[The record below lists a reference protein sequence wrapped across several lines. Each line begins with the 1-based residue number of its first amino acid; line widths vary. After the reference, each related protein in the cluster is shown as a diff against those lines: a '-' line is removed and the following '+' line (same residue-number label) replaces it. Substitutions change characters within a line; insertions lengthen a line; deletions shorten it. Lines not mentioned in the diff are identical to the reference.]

1 MMGDFLLR
9 AAVASVFAAALYG
22 QTDWPSYGHDPGGMR
37 FSPLKQ
43 INAGNVSKLAR
54 VWTYDISNQSPRKR
68 PGEATP
74 LVVGG
79 VMYLTTSYGR
89 VVALEPET
97 GKEIWKFETGKNG
110 VPSTRGLAYWPGDK
124 ASSPLILFGTST
136 GVLMALHARTGQASP
151 GFGNEG
157 VVNMREGVAD
167 NFPNNVYGVTSPP
180 VIYKDL

>member
-1 MMGDFLLR
+1 MKRDFLPR
-9 AAVASVFAAALYG
+9 AIFGCVSVAALHG

-43 INAGNVSKLAR
+43 INTGNVSKLVRA
-54 VWTYDISNQSPRKR
+54 WTYDISDQSTRKR
-68 PGEATP
+68 PSESTP
-74 LVVGG
+74 LVIGG

-97 GKEIWKFETGKNG
+97 GKEIWKFETRKNG

-124 ASSPLILFGTST
+124 HSSPLILFGTSS
-136 GVLMALHARTGQASP
+136 GVLMALNARTGQPSP

-167 NFPNNVYGVTSPP
+167 NFPNSRLWRHLGARN
-180 VIYKDL
+180 I